1 MIPSEAVVAKK
12 RTKKSFTLREIFKA
26 LSEIRA
32 ALLNDEIAMDIC
44 SEAGEDESILEAVP
58 IYFEE
63 MDVTAK
69 TVSGKIMLNPALIDE
84 PFIIMM
90 RYVIHELVHVMQ
102 HLDGKKRDKDD
113 DGNYLD
119 KETEE
124 AAFKRQIEFDMEHR
138 TEKDVGEYIDGLLE
152 YHDFPEKKREEKEE
166 ELKEFVD

>member
-1 MIPSEAVVAKK
+1 MILSEAAVGK
-12 RTKKSFTLREIFKA
+12 TKKEKSLTLREIFKA

-69 TVSGKIMLNPALIDE
+69 TVSGKIMLNPALIGE

-102 HLDGKKRDKDD
+102 HLDGKNRGEDD
-113 DGNYLD
+113 SGNYLD

-124 AAFKRQIEFDMEHR
+124 AAFKRQIEFDVEHR
-138 TEKDVGEYIDGLLE
+138 PKKDVDEYIGGLLE
-152 YHDFPEKKREEKEE
+152 YHDFPEKDRAKKEE